1 MAKKQPQPKN
11 NKRTMW
17 TALAIAAGALVLL
30 ALCLW
35 LFRPGPL
42 DQVRSAAK
50 KTFFA
55 ESFTIQYDLTV
66 NGESMDGVINT
77 AINKD
82 EKQVQMYMRLTT
94 NVGDYECGIY
104 NNTFVVYNGSHDK
117 ITTVDIT
124 DRMNNFFA
132 ALEYNGQPD
141 WSVLLDLD
149 GTNLHETL
157 TEDFDFDVFLS
168 CLGKW
173 LDKTNDT
180 GWAKKYAGYNKEKIN
195 GITTYRYSPDPYTL
209 ATQTAP
215 MFKKAFLDSQ
225 RYQALLDY
233 MDDAKYL
240 LGDGKADVSFGVEN
254 GRLVAAELTLQY
266 YNTDI
271 SGNLQF
277 IGIGNTVVDT
287 DTVAYYIEEANN

>member
-1 MAKKQPQPKN
+1 MAKKQPQPKS
-11 NKRTMW
+11 NKRTKW
-17 TALAIAAGALVLL
+17 TIPAIAAGVLVIL

-55 ESFTIQYDLTV
+55 ENFTIQYDLKV
-66 NGESMDGVINT
+66 NGESMDGVINA
-77 AINKD
+77 AIDRD
-82 EKQVQMYMRLTT
+82 EKQVEMFMQLTT
-94 NVGDYECGIY
+94 DVGDYECGIY
-104 NNTFVVYNGSHDK
+104 DNTFVVFNTNDGKS
-117 ITTVDIT
+117 TAVDIT

-141 WSVLLDLD
+141 WSVLLDLEN
-149 GTNLHETL
+149 TNLHETL
-157 TEDFDFDVFLS
+157 TKDFDFDVFLS
-168 CLGKW
+168 CLGQW
-173 LDKTNDT
+173 LDNMNDT
-180 GWAKKYAGYNKEKIN
+180 GWAEKYAGYSKEKTS
-195 GITTYRYSPDPYTL
+195 GITTYRYNPDPHTL

-215 MFKKAFLDSQ
+215 MFKKAFLESQ
-225 RYQALLDY
+225 RYQDLLDY

-240 LGDGKADVSFGVEN
+240 FKDGKADISFGVEN
-254 GRLVAAELTLQY
+254 GRLVAAELALQY

-271 SGNLQF
+271 SCNLQF

-287 DTVAYYIEEANN
+287 DTIAYYIDEANK